1 MSINISDIQNSP
13 EKSKGSNNSVFD
25 FLNKDISLGSSFNQ
39 KSKEQFYS
47 GLSTL
52 LESGIDLNRSLI
64 ILSSEFKSKKSKA
77 ILEVLIQK
85 IQSGLTLS
93 DAMNTYSKSVFSKYE
108 IASIKVGEEVG
119 KLVLVIKELQKFYRN
134 SIKRKRML
142 TSALSYPVLVSTIA
156 LFAVFFMM
164 TFVVPMF
171 EDIFKRFNGELPYI
185 TELVISVSRVIEEQI
200 LVIVCC
206 LVVIIFGAKLL
217 LRIEV
222 VNTLF
227 SKLVLS
233 IPFIGGFLQKI
244 YLSKLAGA
252 MSMMLGSGIHLLKA
266 LELSKSVVGFN
277 LYEVE
282 LEKSVKS
289 LQQGGTLHEAFSNK
303 MLFPNKFT
311 SLIKVGEEVSKLDFF
326 LDKANEEF
334 NEELEYTT
342 SLLGTVLEPIL
353 LVFLGGAIGIILVSM
368 YLPLFDLSGQW

>member
-142 TSALSYPVLVSTIA
+142 TSALSYPVLVSAIA

>member
-142 TSALSYPVLVSTIA
+142 TSALSYPVLVSAIA

-200 LVIVCC
+200 LVIICC
-206 LVVIIFGAKLL
+206 LAIIIFGAKLL
-217 LRIEV
+217 LRVEV
-222 VNTLF
+222 VNTMF